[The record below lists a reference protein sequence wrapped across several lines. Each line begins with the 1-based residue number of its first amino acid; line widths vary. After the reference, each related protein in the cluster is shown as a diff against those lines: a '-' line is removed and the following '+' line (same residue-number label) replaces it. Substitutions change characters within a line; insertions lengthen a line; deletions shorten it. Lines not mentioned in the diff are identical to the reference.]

1 MLNTNQ
7 MAAYQKLKDEIEG
20 GDFRALARGL
30 TFVENGI
37 EPASAL
43 LKNIVIKHHIP
54 VIGIT
59 GPPGAGKS
67 TLVNAIISWFVT
79 EGKRVAVLAV
89 DPTSPFNFG
98 SLLGDR
104 IRMAQQ
110 FNQPN
115 VFIRSIA
122 TRGSLG
128 GISATTL
135 EMVDLIRSSNFDLIL
150 VETVGVGQSE
160 VEIAGLA
167 DKTIVVLV
175 PESGDEIQNIKSGL
189 MEIAQAF
196 VVNKSDREGAST
208 FANNLKKLISQ
219 QHQGIPIFK
228 TVADKNEGIEAV
240 CKWIIK
246 PEVINNERKKI
257 LLAEKA
263 FKIIQHKRTAN
274 IDKIKLREDIAV
286 AALRADFN
294 IYRFVEERLKRG
306 DRKSERRED
315 RKTERP
321 EDRKTGGNLEH
332 FIFQKSDFPTFGLYL
347 TFGLSFNRE
356 TP

>member
-1 MLNTNQ
+1 MQ
-7 MAAYQKLKDEIEG
+7 DYQKLKEDIQR

-30 TFVENGI
+30 TFVENEIGG
-37 EPASAL
+37 ASAL
-43 LKNIVIKHHIP
+43 LKSIVINQHIP

-67 TLVNAIISWFVT
+67 TLVNAIVSHFVD
-79 EGKRVAVLAV
+79 KRKKIAVLAV

-104 IRMAQQ
+104 IRMAAQ
-110 FNQPN
+110 FNNPN

-128 GISATTL
+128 GVSAKTL
-135 EMVDLIRSSNFDLIL
+135 EMLDLIRSSNFDLIL

-189 MEIAQAF
+189 MEVAQAF
-196 VVNKSDREGAST
+196 VVNKADREGADS
-208 FANNLKKLISQ
+208 FANNLKKLMSQ
-219 QHQGIPIFK
+219 QHHSIPIFK
-228 TVADKNEGIEAV
+228 TVADKNEGIDAV

-246 PEVINNERKKI
+246 PEVTESERRKF

-263 FKIIQHKRTAN
+263 FKIIQHKRTAD
-274 IDKIKLREDIAV
+274 IDKVKLRNDIAEEV
-286 AALRADFN
+286 LKPDFN
-294 IYRFVEERLKRG
+294 IYRFVEGLLKAESLRL
-306 DRKSERRED
+306 S
-315 RKTERP
+315 
-321 EDRKTGGNLEH
+321 
-332 FIFQKSDFPTFGLYL
+332 
-347 TFGLSFNRE
+347 
-356 TP
+356 